1 MQNFLWLLFA
11 VIIGGF
17 NAIGI
22 AAALLVI
29 DPTINQAGAIACVFS
44 GFIAGFFIAQRKVK

>member
-17 NAIGI
+17 NAIAI

-29 DPTINQAGAIACVFS
+29 APTISQAGAIAWVCG
-44 GFIAGFFIAQRKVK
+44 GFIAGFFIAQRKV

>member
-17 NAIGI
+17 NAIAI

-29 DPTINQAGAIACVFS
+29 DPTISQAGAIAWVCG
-44 GFIAGFFIAQRKVK
+44 GFVAGFYIAQRKA